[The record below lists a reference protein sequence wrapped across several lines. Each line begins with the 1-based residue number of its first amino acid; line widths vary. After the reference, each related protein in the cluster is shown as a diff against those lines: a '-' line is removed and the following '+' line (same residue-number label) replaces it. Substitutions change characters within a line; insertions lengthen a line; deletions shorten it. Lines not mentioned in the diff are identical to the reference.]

1 MVQFEDPFAGT
12 PIAAIKREL
21 GVDNST
27 PLEKA
32 RRGEIFESNGLYG
45 IKDED
50 GYVTFPAKYS
60 FIGKCIDH
68 ILFLEPSGNYVK
80 MSAGCTESG
89 FMPKN
94 ERSVILFLQ

>member
-1 MVQFEDPFAGT
+1 MAQFEDTFAGT
-12 PIAAIKREL
+12 PKAAIKREL

-32 RRGEIFESNGLYG
+32 RRGEIFESDGLYG

-50 GYVTFPAKYS
+50 GTVTYPAKYS

-68 ILFLEPSGNYVK
+68 VLFLEPSGN
-80 MSAGCTESG
+80 
-89 FMPKN
+89 
-94 ERSVILFLQ
+94 